1 MACIMYYH
9 VIIELGE
16 EHHKDQW
23 DKYEI
28 KSDIIDLEEVINKF
42 SEPYQ
47 LGCPILI
54 NGRTIPIEHIK
65 RLRLFSSEISGEV
78 LRDQEK
84 ARHEAK
90 NRASRVAVIGF
101 YTNYLQFAIL
111 KEKDITDELITYAKG
126 TKKETPKELEDIGE
140 VTPSKVFIVHGHDDG
155 LLNEVKAFLSSQAI
169 DPIILREQYD
179 GSLTII
185 EKLER
190 YTKDP
195 SIGFGIVLY
204 TPDDQGKAINEE
216 GYKFRARQNVVF
228 EHGLLIGL
236 YGRERVVSLV
246 KTEENIEMP
255 SDVNGIVYTDHS
267 HKDWRIAVAHMLN
280 DAGYNINYRKI
291 S

>member
-255 SDVNGIVYTDHS
+255 SDVNGVVYTDHS

>member
-78 LRDQEK
+78 LKDQEK

-126 TKKETPKELEDIGE
+126 TKKETPKELEDIEE